1 MRLKLY
7 HDTLNK
13 LSLQAILILGFS
25 LSTYGA
31 DMLPVILDDSSNF
44 CFYKNGWNM
53 FFGSIFLLNNT
64 LNIGFSLLVILSSSY
79 IVLKSQSALLYV
91 GGSAAVWRTQRVSQS
106 VYSWYGYLLSAF
118 LLNACLLGWLF
129 MGFGVW
135 VEADLEDFL
144 AEDDDDDDEV
154 ANSTAAIVNG
164 VMANSTRRLTDHGD
178 EIGGIQDGLGLMG
191 GGRLLLDGVL
201 AAVRRSLKKKKKK
214 KTTTTDDEDPISPL
228 GNRFGSFLDNT
239 QLATYGERE
248 LVKCLDATDD
258 EHHRARDA
266 FGYANAA
273 ISQLVFLL
281 FIAYGY
287 HKFVEFERAFLSDR
301 TQGADAVRLEEKAAR
316 AKAQLPLDVKMARIG
331 VEEAQKEYRKVRR
344 SLKKMARQMGPASD
358 PRATT
363 AAAAATT
370 TRSSSASLRVSRPW
384 FTVREPGLNDAFQRK
399 VTQQHT
405 RRRADLVKAK
415 TALEKANK
423 KLERALRRHKEANRD
438 QGSAQLVG
446 MGSGWLGNARWR
458 MSVRMK
464 AVHKLAGAT
473 AQRFVRRARS
483 MASPPSSPRAQS
495 PRGAER
501 GRRRSDPHS
510 AARRELATLLRTVP
524 PSVSSEIDS
533 MR

>member
-1 MRLKLY
+1 
-7 HDTLNK
+7 
-13 LSLQAILILGFS
+13 
-25 LSTYGA
+25 
-31 DMLPVILDDSSNF
+31 
-44 CFYKNGWNM
+44 
-53 FFGSIFLLNNT
+53 
-64 LNIGFSLLVILSSSY
+64 
-79 IVLKSQSALLYV
+79 
-91 GGSAAVWRTQRVSQS
+91 
-106 VYSWYGYLLSAF
+106 
-118 LLNACLLGWLF
+118 
-129 MGFGVW
+129 
-135 VEADLEDFL
+135 
-144 AEDDDDDDEV
+144 
-154 ANSTAAIVNG
+154 
-164 VMANSTRRLTDHGD
+164 
-178 EIGGIQDGLGLMG
+178 
-191 GGRLLLDGVL
+191 
-201 AAVRRSLKKKKKK
+201 
-214 KTTTTDDEDPISPL
+214 
-228 GNRFGSFLDNT
+228 
-239 QLATYGERE
+239 
-248 LVKCLDATDD
+248 
-258 EHHRARDA
+258 
-266 FGYANAA
+266 
-273 ISQLVFLL
+273 
-281 FIAYGY
+281 
-287 HKFVEFERAFLSDR
+287 
-301 TQGADAVRLEEKAAR
+301 
-316 AKAQLPLDVKMARIG
+316 
-331 VEEAQKEYRKVRR
+331 
-344 SLKKMARQMGPASD
+344 MARQMGPASD

-363 AAAAATT
+363 AAAAATTT

-423 KLERALRRHKEANRD
+423 KLARALRRHKEANRD

-483 MASPPSSPRAQS
+483 TASPPSSPRAQS